1 MPTPCSN
8 PQERDTVTPIQ
19 MAPSSYA
26 QLGFP
31 TIKEVDLRQR
41 DESDEGKSGLQ
52 TASPGGG
59 KERKKKKSLF
69 AKQFGEMPLS
79 VFGMVDQREGV
90 STMHIGPCTMTQA
103 QANHH
108 GGAVLCTLS

>member
-1 MPTPCSN
+1 
-8 PQERDTVTPIQ
+8 

-26 QLGFP
+26 RLGFP

-41 DESDEGKSGLQ
+41 DESDERKSGLQ
-52 TASPGGG
+52 TANPGGG
-59 KERKKKKSLF
+59 KERKKSLF

-79 VFGMVDQREGV
+79 VFGMVDRREGV
-90 STMHIGPCTMTQA
+90 SAMHIGPCGMTQI

-108 GGAVLCTLS
+108 G